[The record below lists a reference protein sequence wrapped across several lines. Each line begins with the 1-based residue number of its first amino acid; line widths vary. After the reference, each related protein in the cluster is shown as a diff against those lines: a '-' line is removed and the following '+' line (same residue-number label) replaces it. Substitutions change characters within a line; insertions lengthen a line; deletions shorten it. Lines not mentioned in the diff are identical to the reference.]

1 MAPIPGAR
9 PAGLALAQARP
20 VGATSAAITALAALT
35 LALQTLDLATALRMM
50 LVYGVDLEQNP
61 ILRTLMLSVGPVG
74 LIGAKLGVVLLGVL
88 LLVKLGRS
96 GRPRLALS
104 CLAICALLGLVG
116 TLSNAVG

>member
-9 PAGLALAQARP
+9 PAGLALAQPRP